1 VDTYDDIIRL
11 EFIWLALRSLW
22 TESFAVDVLDK
33 NIRPNDE
40 YNITKVT
47 VVTYL
52 CVLLPDLSKLSTQD
66 LRVEIAIVLSG
77 DSACISLSTDLD
89 TLGIH

>member
-1 VDTYDDIIRL
+1 VAIRK
-11 EFIWLALRSLW
+11 LRKSRKI
-22 TESFAVDVLDK
+22 K
-33 NIRPNDE
+33 NTRNYSTFNRGVHSIRPNDE
-40 YNITKVT
+40 YNITKGT

-52 CVLLPDLSKLSTQD
+52 CVLLPDFSMLSTSD
-66 LRVEIAIVLSG
+66 LGVEIAIVLSG